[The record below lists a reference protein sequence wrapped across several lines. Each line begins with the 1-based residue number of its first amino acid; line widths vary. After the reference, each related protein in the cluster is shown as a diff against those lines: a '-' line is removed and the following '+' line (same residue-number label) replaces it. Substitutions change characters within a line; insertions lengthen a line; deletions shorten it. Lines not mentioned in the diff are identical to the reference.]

1 MKKAIRISGIIWG
14 VFVALGALVVLILAG
29 GSGAVKD
36 EVINQT
42 MSNTAGLTREQA
54 ELAFDILITV
64 LFVAGGLMVAGAV
77 FSFVLVGLA
86 GSSMG
91 KGAGIFVGILGIV
104 LAAEL
109 PGILFI
115 VDSAKN
121 RS

>member
-14 VFVALGALVVLILAG
+14 VFMAVGALVVLILAG
-29 GSGAVKD
+29 SSGAVKD

-42 MSNTAGLTREQA
+42 MSQTAGLTREQA
-54 ELAFDILITV
+54 ELAFNMLINV
-64 LFVAGGLMVAGAV
+64 LFVAGGFMVAGAI

-86 GSSMG
+86 GSNMG
-91 KGAGIFVGILGIV
+91 KGPGIFVGILGIV
-104 LAAEL
+104 LSAEL
-109 PGILFI
+109 PAILFI

>member
-64 LFVAGGLMVAGAV
+64 LFVAGGFMVVGAV

-86 GSSMG
+86 GSGMG